1 MYQFIDTHTHQIQKD
16 GTFILQLTDEMKSEG
31 YFSIG
36 IHPST
41 VELNS
46 EIRLIE
52 LENQL
57 IDPKC
62 IAVGECGLDNRYV
75 TLQSQEFA
83 YIGQLKLSAK
93 YSKPILLHCVQ
104 SWDRC
109 RYLHSKYSPNEA
121 LVFHGFSR
129 SSIYESVISYP
140 QVYISFGERLL
151 TDEKLQKVALDTPLH
166 RLFLETDTSSVS
178 IITLYECLAAIKN
191 LTLLELT
198 TALAQNFKEV
208 FHVELAR
215 TDGTDIR

>member
-1 MYQFIDTHTHQIQKD
+1 MYQFIDVHTHRVQKD
-16 GTFILQLTDEMKSEG
+16 GTSILQLTDELQTKG
-31 YFSIG
+31 YFSRG

-41 VELNS
+41 AELTT
-46 EIRLIE
+46 ETQLLE
-52 LENQL
+52 LGSQL
-57 IDPKC
+57 IQPNC
-62 IAVGECGLDNRYV
+62 IAVGECGLDNRYPNMEI
-75 TLQSQEFA
+75 QEEI
-83 YIGQLKLSAK
+83 YTEQLKLATK

-109 RYLHSKYSPNEA
+109 RFLHSKYSPNEA
-121 LVFHGFSR
+121 LIFHGFSR

-140 QVYISFGERLL
+140 KAYFSLGERLL
-151 TDEKLQKVALDTPLH
+151 TDEKLQKVAQVAPLQ
-166 RLFLETDTSSVS
+166 RLFLETDTSSIS

-191 LTLLELT
+191 LTLSELT